1 MDEIFIFIFQK
12 QHPRNRLWLESLSTS
27 SGQFLL
33 IAYLRFV
40 YLLVGAVFLQWTS
53 KGSVEFHKEDL
64 ESEDCTIFM

>member
-1 MDEIFIFIFQK
+1 MDEIYIFIFQK

-27 SGQFLL
+27 SGRFLSMT
-33 IAYLRFV
+33 RFV
-40 YLLVGAVFLQWTS
+40 YQLVGAVFLQWTS